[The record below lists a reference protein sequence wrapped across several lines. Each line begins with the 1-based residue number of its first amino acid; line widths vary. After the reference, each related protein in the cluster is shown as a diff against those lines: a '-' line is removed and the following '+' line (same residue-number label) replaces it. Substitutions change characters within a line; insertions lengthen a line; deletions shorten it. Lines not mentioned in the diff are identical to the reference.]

1 MQEFLLAFLIA
12 VIVGSIVNGC
22 SESATDTTSAN
33 NGNQSSPANPT
44 ANAAGSSQ
52 VSEVSEAS
60 FDREVL
66 KSSQPVLV
74 EFGATWCVPCKNMA
88 PVLDQL
94 SVEYSGKLKVI
105 KVDADESPKL
115 AEKYTTGE
123 LPTMI
128 IFKNGE
134 PKEKLIGEVPKERLV
149 GLLKGYTG

>member
-105 KVDADESPKL
+105 KVDAD
-115 AEKYTTGE
+115 
-123 LPTMI
+123 
-128 IFKNGE
+128 
-134 PKEKLIGEVPKERLV
+134 
-149 GLLKGYTG
+149 